1 MKIKNIDKNYM
12 QFLMRNEDWLPL
24 IYRLPVF
31 EKFDQEF
38 KSQVF

>member
-1 MKIKNIDKNYM
+1 M